1 MAEGRRWRPWV
12 KIAVAVTIAGV
23 ANVILLVR
31 EAEQGNAQRLALLKS
46 LESRLANPVFLRL
59 AGSRPW
65 GISRFE
71 HRGRRSGALYAT
83 PLWALPSNGGFVLA
97 MPYGAESDWVKNLL
111 ARGEADLVRNDVR
124 YRVDQPRV
132 VPVAATGATLPLRM
146 RALTSLLDIQN
157 VMRVDIAPPGSAT
170 PRPTT

>member
-1 MAEGRRWRPWV
+1 MAERRRWQPWV
-12 KIAVAVTIAGV
+12 KVAVAVTIAGV
-23 ANVILLVR
+23 ANAVLLVR

-65 GISRFE
+65 GIARFE
-71 HRGRRSGALYAT
+71 HRGRRSDALYAT
-83 PLWALPSNGGFVLA
+83 PLWAAPSDAGFVMA

-111 ARGEADLVRNDVR
+111 ARGEAVLVRNDVR
-124 YRVDQPRV
+124 YRVGRPRV
-132 VPVAATGATLPLRM
+132 VPIAAAGETLPLGM
-146 RALTSLLDIQN
+146 RALTSVLDIPN
-157 VMRVDIAPPGSAT
+157 VMRVDIVPPVSAT